1 MADYYPLLAKALAG
15 IAPGEA
21 EARARLFDRAR
32 GALLTQLRSMEP
44 PLSEIE
50 ITRQRLALEEAI
62 RRADEDTGGAR
73 RSVWPADGPARAE
86 PAAPVEPVSR
96 QAVSEPLDGKP
107 AARPRVEQ
115 RERRAGRR
123 FSAPQ
128 IGLMLLPLILA
139 VAAAAYY
146 LNGARRPAEGVVLR
160 PNQAAG
166 RGLQNPP
173 KTAERV
179 GVPAAAQPAA
189 QTAAAPPATAS
200 PLPAQRPQA
209 PAAQPAA
216 QAPAQASA
224 PPPAALPVMVA
235 QRAFLIEEQA
245 EGGQSVNTSAGSVA
259 WLLDSVAGGTGQPL
273 ENVIR
278 ARLDFPLVKLRAEIT
293 FRRNIDPALPAS
305 HTIEVGFLPARD
317 AATGNVREIGLLEM
331 RETDTANGVAL
342 LGPQPIF
349 VAENLFLIGLSS
361 SDAVRS
367 RNLAMLSGRDWV
379 FFELRFSSGRRAAI
393 LFEKGTAGQQV
404 FADAFER
411 WK

>member
-1 MADYYPLLAKALAG
+1 
-15 IAPGEA
+15 
-21 EARARLFDRAR
+21 
-32 GALLTQLRSMEP
+32 
-44 PLSEIE
+44 
-50 ITRQRLALEEAI
+50 
-62 RRADEDTGGAR
+62 
-73 RSVWPADGPARAE
+73 
-86 PAAPVEPVSR
+86 
-96 QAVSEPLDGKP
+96 
-107 AARPRVEQ
+107 
-115 RERRAGRR
+115 
-123 FSAPQ
+123 
-128 IGLMLLPLILA
+128 
-139 VAAAAYY
+139 
-146 LNGARRPAEGVVLR
+146 
-160 PNQAAG
+160 
-166 RGLQNPP
+166 
-173 KTAERV
+173 
-179 GVPAAAQPAA
+179 
-189 QTAAAPPATAS
+189 
-200 PLPAQRPQA
+200 
-209 PAAQPAA
+209 
-216 QAPAQASA
+216 
-224 PPPAALPVMVA
+224 MVA
-235 QRAFLIEEQA
+235 QRAFLFEEQA

-379 FFELRFSSGRRAAI
+379 FFELRFASGRRAAI